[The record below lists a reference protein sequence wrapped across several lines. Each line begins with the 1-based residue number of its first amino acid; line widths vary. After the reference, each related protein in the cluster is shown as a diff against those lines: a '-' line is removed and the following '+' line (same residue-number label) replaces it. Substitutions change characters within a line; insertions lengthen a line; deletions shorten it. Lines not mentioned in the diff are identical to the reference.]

1 MNKLITALFVGSIS
15 VTAYA
20 QQSCSNYPYTDGIN
34 VEDVNGGTKILAT
47 ASAGVSHDDIDS
59 IKDAHEEATMEAKAA
74 ISKFMT
80 EGIKSESTINKVV
93 NESKTTSG
101 EQSERI
107 RKELVQRVKT
117 LSSSSQALLRG
128 AIVLG
133 DCYTKGREVRVSVG
147 IKPETIKA
155 AGNLAGSISKSVGNQ
170 PTPTSV
176 NSGTQSPGN
185 SNSNP
190 SSSSQSLRGMEG
202 YSNSERL
209 KNF

>member
-1 MNKLITALFVGSIS
+1 MKNIVAALFLGSIAVS
-15 VTAYA
+15 SHA
-20 QQSCSNYPYTDGIN
+20 QQSCANYPYTDGVN

-74 ISKFMT
+74 ISKFLN
-80 EGIKSESTINKVV
+80 EGIKSDSTINKIV

-107 RKELVQRVKT
+107 RKELIQRVKT

-155 AGNLAGSISKSVGNQ
+155 AGKLAGSISRSATPQ
-170 PTPTSV
+170 PAPTST
-176 NSGTQSPGN
+176 NSAPT
-185 SNSNP
+185 
-190 SSSSQSLRGMEG
+190 SQSLRGMDG
-202 YSNSERL
+202 FSNSERL